1 MKDRQR
7 HTLSRALLEM
17 ETLLGE
23 IRSLKRRSR
32 SELTAADCR
41 RLDLLIARKQ
51 VQLREMQTR
60 AAKAGAGVSV
70 D

>member
-23 IRSLKRRSR
+23 IRSLRRRDRSR
-32 SELTAADCR
+32 LTAEDCR

-51 VQLREMQTR
+51 VRLREMQTR
-60 AAKAGAGVSV
+60 AAKSGAGVSA

>member
-23 IRSLKRRSR
+23 IRSLRRRDR
-32 SELTAADCR
+32 SGLTAEDCR
-41 RLDLLIARKQ
+41 RLDLLIARKEAR
-51 VQLREMQTR
+51 LREMQNR
-60 AAKAGAGVSV
+60 AAGAGANA